1 MSGITTTGLS
11 ITASL
16 VMIVS
21 PWSVVADEPREVAE
35 SAWTVFS
42 DEVLHAG
49 LGTATGAFPV
59 KTDPA
64 AELSAIVA
72 SLKVE
77 SGLTADQ
84 LGRLLGVSKRS
95 IHNWA
100 AGTTIAPAHEARL
113 RELEMLVFSLSADSP
128 EERRKIL
135 LDSSNG
141 PSIFKQFA
149 AKADAPQKIK
159 FGVPVEERLGL

>member
-1 MSGITTTGLS
+1 MSGVTTTGLS

-16 VMIVS
+16 AMIVS
-21 PWSVVADEPREVAE
+21 PWTVVVDEPSEVVE

-42 DEVLHAG
+42 DEVLQAG
-49 LGTATGAFPV
+49 LGTATGAVAV
-59 KTDPA
+59 KTDLA
-64 AELSAIVA
+64 VDLSAIVA
-72 SLKVE
+72 TLKVE

-84 LGRLLGVSKRS
+84 LGRLLGVSRRS

-100 AGTTIAPAHEARL
+100 AGTAIAPAHEERL

-149 AKADAPQKIK
+149 AKAEAPQKIK
-159 FGVPVEERLGL
+159 FDVPVEERLGL

>member
-1 MSGITTTGLS
+1 MSGITTTGLG

-16 VMIVS
+16 AMIVS
-21 PWSVVADEPREVAE
+21 PWAVVIDEPREAAE
-35 SAWTVFS
+35 SAWMIFS

-49 LGTATGAFPV
+49 IGTATGPFAV
-59 KTDPA
+59 QVEPA
-64 AELSAIVA
+64 DDLSALVA
-72 SLKVE
+72 NLKVE

-84 LGRLLGVSKRS
+84 LGRLMGVSRRS

-100 AGTTIAPAHEARL
+100 AGTAIAPVHEERL
-113 RELEMLVFSLSADSP
+113 RELEMLVFSLSAGSP

-141 PSIFKQFA
+141 PSLFKQFA
-149 AKADAPQKIK
+149 AKADAPQRIK